1 MTTMDTLAFFRAWVS
16 NPLQIAAI
24 APSSAALAS
33 LITSEISAES
43 GPVLELG
50 PGTGVFTR
58 ALLAR
63 GVRERDLT
71 LIEHSA
77 NFAGLLRQRFPA
89 ARVHHMDAARLA
101 AADHLFKDAT
111 VGGVVSGLPLLSM
124 GTRRVMAIVA
134 GAFDRLRP
142 GGAFYQF
149 TYGPNCPVPRRV
161 LDRLGLKATRIGGTL
176 CNVPPAAVYRISRRP
191 LRLVSLRYPMLA
203 SKTRSASGQ
212 PASRCGE
219 PPHDYPA
226 RRGSPV
232 AIAARR

>member
-24 APSSAALAS
+24 APSSAVLAS
-33 LITSEISAES
+33 LITSEISADN

-77 NFAGLLRQRFPA
+77 DFAGLLRRRFPA
-89 ARVHHMDAARLA
+89 ARVHHMDAAKLA
-101 AADHLFKDAT
+101 AADHLFEHAT

-124 GTRRVMAIVA
+124 GPRKVMAIVA

-149 TYGPNCPVPRRV
+149 TYGLHCPVPRRV
-161 LDRLGLKATRIGGTL
+161 LDRLGLRATRIGGTL
-176 CNVPPAAVYRISRRP
+176 RNVPPAAVYRISRRP
-191 LRLVSLRYPMLA
+191 LRAVSPRYLMLA
-203 SKTRSASGQ
+203 SETTQ
-212 PASRCGE
+212 C
-219 PPHDYPA
+219 
-226 RRGSPV
+226 
-232 AIAARR
+232 